1 MKKLFLIILG
11 IMLLSQ
17 TALAN
22 DKKEVEDLIKN
33 TFDHVLDILQKKDL
47 LQEDK
52 NCRVIEIVTP
62 VFAFPKMA
70 KLSLGRT
77 HWLKL
82 NKDQKEKFTSLF
94 IKRLKS
100 SFLEKLNLYSNEAI
114 IYKDALKI
122 KKKIH
127 LPTELISKDNKIQML
142 YKLYKS
148 KSGWKIYDI
157 EIQGVSIISTN
168 RSQFDQILQKGTF
181 KDLINKLENT
191 ESA

>member
-11 IMLLSQ
+11 IVLLSQ

-22 DKKEVEDLIKN
+22 DKKIVEELIKN
-33 TFDHVLDILQKKDL
+33 TFNQVIETLQKKDL
-47 LQEDK
+47 LPEDK
-52 NCRVIEIVTP
+52 DCRVIEIITP

-77 HWLKL
+77 HWSKL

-100 SFLEKLNLYSNEAI
+100 SYLEKLNLYTDEAI

-127 LPTELISKDNKIQML
+127 FPTELISKDNKISML

-148 KSGWKIYDI
+148 KTGWKIYDI
-157 EIQGVSIISTN
+157 EIQGVSLISAY
-168 RSQFDQILQKGTF
+168 RSQFDQILQKGTV
-181 KDLINKLENT
+181 KDLINKLENP
-191 ESA
+191 EST